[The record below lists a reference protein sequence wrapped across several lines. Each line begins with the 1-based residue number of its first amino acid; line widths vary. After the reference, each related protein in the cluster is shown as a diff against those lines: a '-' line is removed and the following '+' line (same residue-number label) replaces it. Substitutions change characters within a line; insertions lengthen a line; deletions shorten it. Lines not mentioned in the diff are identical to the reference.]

1 MIPDAIEAIFRDM
14 IMPARPGHRTVSG
27 RNQRKKET
35 NMIKD
40 TINYIDK
47 YKSLSQNLAAA
58 IAYLKETDFS
68 RLEPGRYEVS
78 GESVYVMVSQ
88 YETRPL
94 SEGKWEAHRQY
105 IDIQYVIKGQEQI
118 GYANIDGM
126 QVVQPYDE
134 AKDVL
139 FLDGPADDE
148 LVLNAGDFTIL
159 WPEDAHRP
167 CIAVDQPAAVKK
179 VVVKVRLS

>member
-1 MIPDAIEAIFRDM
+1 
-14 IMPARPGHRTVSG
+14 
-27 RNQRKKET
+27 
-35 NMIKD
+35 MIKD
-40 TINYIDK
+40 SLNYIDK
-47 YKSLSQNLAAA
+47 YHSLSQNLAAA
-58 IAYLKETDFS
+58 IAYLKGTDFS
-68 RLEPGRYEVS
+68 QLEPGRYAIN
-78 GESVYVMVSQ
+78 GDSVYAMVSQ

-105 IDIQYVIKGQEQI
+105 IDIQCVIEGQEQI

-159 WPEDAHRP
+159 WPEDVHRP
-167 CIAVDQPAAVKK
+167 CIAVDQPASVKK
-179 VVVKVRLS
+179 VVVKVRL